1 MSDSHCS
8 DSFLIA
14 FLDGELSIEQWQQCS
29 QHLDAC
35 WRCRA
40 RASELEQT
48 IVRINRIF
56 SGADEAVG
64 DSINRVQRQ
73 VMELIG
79 GPVAGP
85 GNAPLLRKGRP
96 GRAVL
101 LLSIAGIAAAAV
113 TGIMAIRPPINEK
126 PAVGSPL
133 PVSTSAVGTLSPR
146 ASLSLPPL
154 TVRVPGRISRLEP
167 KMPAAVSLDDLE
179 VEFRFALHRRGADL
193 KNADIRIAKKNDHLV
208 VTGVVDDRGD
218 RDELAGGVKEISQPE
233 LVSLDVLIPSETGN
247 NAPEA
252 SPIEF
257 ASAAK
262 PPKQPFRPKLLA
274 LAGSEG
280 RLTEIGNTA
289 ISQVEKMTD
298 LAWALRHLDDR
309 FGPATRILLKPGNRH
324 LLQAMEAD
332 YIRDIQNLSGALKAG
347 LSLLFTSPRLPGE
360 EFESRNI
367 VERVFATRDLVEWM
381 FAGRPFS
388 TIPGS
393 FDSALQIL
401 ATDLDRLAR
410 SNVTPRPMER
420 AQEHQTTALS
430 Q

>member
-8 DSFLIA
+8 DSFLVA

-56 SGADEAVG
+56 SDADEAVG
-64 DSINRVQRQ
+64 DSADRVQRQ

-79 GPVAGP
+79 LMAGP
-85 GNAPLLRKGRP
+85 GNAPLLRKGNP
-96 GRAVL
+96 ARAVL
-101 LLSIAGIAAAAV
+101 LLSIAGMAAAAV
-113 TGIMAIRPPINEK
+113 TGIVVIRTQIKEK
-126 PAVGSPL
+126 PAVVHPM
-133 PVSTSAVGTLSPR
+133 PVSASAVRTLPPR

-154 TVRVPGRISRLEP
+154 TVRVPGRISRVEP
-167 KMPAAVSLDDLE
+167 KMPVPASLDDLE
-179 VEFRFALHRRGADL
+179 VEFRFALHRRGLDL
-193 KNADIRIAKKNDHLV
+193 TNADIRIAKINEHLV
-208 VTGVVDDRGD
+208 VTGVVDGRGD
-218 RDELAGGVKEISQPE
+218 RDELADAVKEISRPE
-233 LVSLDVLIPSETGN
+233 LVSLDVLIPSEAGN
-247 NAPEA
+247 NASEA
-252 SPIEF
+252 SPVEF

-262 PPKQPFRPKLLA
+262 PPELPFRSQLLA
-274 LAGSEG
+274 RAGSEG

-309 FGPATRILLKPGNRH
+309 FGPATRMLLKPENRH
-324 LLQAMEAD
+324 LLQAMRAD
-332 YIRDIQNLSGALKAG
+332 YIRGIQNLSGELKGG
-347 LSLLFTSPRLPGE
+347 LSSLFTSPSPKDDL
-360 EFESRNI
+360 ESLNI

-381 FAGRPFS
+381 FAGRPLS
-388 TIPGS
+388 SVPGS
-393 FDSALQIL
+393 FDLAFQLL
-401 ATDLDRLAR
+401 ATDLDRLA
-410 SNVTPRPMER
+410 SSKVTPRLAETT
-420 AQEHQTTALS
+420 QEHQTALLS